1 MRSTAVISS
10 LDRAL
15 EAHSRIRD
23 QERHTTAGG
32 VSRSTSSSISAP
44 INFIRVNGLKIARK
58 VIGNGKP
65 IIFLA
70 PFRSTLNDWDP
81 AFVDAVA
88 KRYQHRRPSI

>member
-44 INFIRVNGLKIARK
+44 INFIQVDGLKIAHE
-58 VIGNGKP
+58 VIGKWEAKHFSGTV
-65 IIFLA
+65 
-70 PFRSTLNDWDP
+70 RGTLNDWDP

-88 KRYQHRRPSI
+88 KSYQHGRSSI